1 MKTWTGWIIISQ
13 KLQYP
18 ENERNKL
25 YEIKE
30 LGLDKGTPSIYFVSI
45 KGGLPIKLGT
55 SSRIAHWHD
64 RVGLSDRCGPST
76 RPALSI
82 RLWQLS
88 ELYAI
93 PSCHWLSGIPVSI
106 HVIGTSLC
114 RYLVQTS
121 FSDLSKPQSPGPGL
135 QQGQLCREM
144 ATTLTRS
151 IILSVLTVFFNEG
164 QGCKR
169 P

>member
-1 MKTWTGWIIISQ
+1 MKTWTGWIITSQ

-82 RLWQLS
+82 RLS
-88 ELYAI
+88 A
-93 PSCHWLSGIPVSI
+93 
-106 HVIGTSLC
+106 VIGIICNSLLPLAF
-114 RYLVQTS
+114 RYSCQHPCNWYLLVQVPCADFLLRPFKTPEPRAGTS
-121 FSDLSKPQSPGPGL
+121 AGTTMQGNGHNTHTFNHFVSSHCFL
-135 QQGQLCREM
+135 QR
-144 ATTLTRS
+144 
-151 IILSVLTVFFNEG
+151 
-164 QGCKR
+164 R
-169 P
+169 PRV